1 MPKGNKG
8 HALYTDI
15 EYSCECGLS
24 KLCKTEKEH
33 NNYERLHSKFCKK
46 ALISDTIQS
55 VTKDGRYIKRHV
67 FGLGKVI

>member
-8 HALYTDI
+8 HVLCIDI
-15 EYSCECGLS
+15 EYSCECGLV

-46 ALISDTIQS
+46 ALNSEMIQS
-55 VTKDGRYIKRHV
+55 VTKDGKYIKRHV
-67 FGLGKVI
+67 LGLGKVI